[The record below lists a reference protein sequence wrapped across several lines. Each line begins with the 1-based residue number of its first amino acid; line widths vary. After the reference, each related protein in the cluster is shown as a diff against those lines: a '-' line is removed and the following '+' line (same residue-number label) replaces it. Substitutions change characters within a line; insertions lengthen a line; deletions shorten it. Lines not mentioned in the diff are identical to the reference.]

1 MAVYVVM
8 VGPAGSGK
16 SALTGVLSE
25 YAEGRGATVVR
36 VNFDPAVEVLPYEPH
51 VDVREYVKAEDFMK
65 QGLGPNGALI
75 AAVGSLINYV
85 GAVRERIAEFNPDM
99 VIVDTPGQL
108 ELFAYRVSGPAILSE
123 LIGDDPGVTV
133 FLMDAPFFEDPLS
146 IVSALS
152 LASSVAIRLGLPQ
165 VNVVSKADLLL
176 PEIVEEVIPRLG
188 EDGFLES
195 LIESYPGGD
204 ANLRILALRLAE
216 AIRDSGFIGE
226 VIPVSIYD
234 EESVARLYGKI
245 LQIHAGGE
253 EPGIDWLGEEE
264 KHGGESG

>member
-1 MAVYVVM
+1 VALYTVM
-8 VGPAGSGK
+8 IGPAGSGK
-16 SALTGVLSE
+16 SALTHVLSL

-36 VNFDPAVEVLPYEPH
+36 VNFDPAVEILPYEPH
-51 VDVREYVKAEDFMK
+51 VDVRDYVRAEDFMK

-85 GAVRERIAEFNPDM
+85 GAVRERIEEYNPDL

-108 ELFAYRVSGPAILSE
+108 ELFAYRVSGPTILSE
-123 LIGDDPGVTV
+123 LIRDDPATTV

-152 LASSVAIRLGLPQ
+152 LSSSVAIRLRLPQ

-188 EDGFLES
+188 EEGFLES
-195 LIESYPGGD
+195 LIESYPAD
-204 ANLRILALRLAE
+204 ANLRILALRIAE
-216 AIRDSGFIGE
+216 AVRDSGFIGE
-226 VIPVSIYD
+226 VIPVSIYN
-234 EESVARLYGKI
+234 EESIAKLYAKI
-245 LQIHAGGE
+245 LQIHRGGE
-253 EPGIDWLGEEE
+253 EPGLEWLAEDE
-264 KHGGESG
+264 KSKRDSG